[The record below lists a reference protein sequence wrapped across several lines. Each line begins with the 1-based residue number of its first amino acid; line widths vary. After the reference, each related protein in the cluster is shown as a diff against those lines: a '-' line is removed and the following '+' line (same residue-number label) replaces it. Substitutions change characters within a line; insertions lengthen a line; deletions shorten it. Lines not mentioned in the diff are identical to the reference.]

1 MMKFGDYLKEEWR
14 PALGCT
20 EPASIAYAAS
30 NAAELADG
38 EIVSIELDCDP
49 RIYKN
54 CYAVGIPHSGHK
66 TGILWTLAIGSQL
79 PDPSAKLECFQQI
92 TPEILDAAQRL
103 LDCKIVR
110 VHVVEERDELYV
122 DCRIVRKGGTT
133 RAVIES
139 EHTRLVRLEKDGQ
152 PVLVKTEAQV
162 NVSPSIRQSL
172 VSLTLTD
179 LLQIAHDLTPDD
191 RAVLR
196 EGIEK
201 NRAIARYGV
210 SLFPE

>member
-110 VHVVEERDELYV
+110 VHVVEERDEHGLP
-122 DCRIVRKGGTT
+122 
-133 RAVIES
+133 
-139 EHTRLVRLEKDGQ
+139 RLRG
-152 PVLVKTEAQV
+152 
-162 NVSPSIRQSL
+162 
-172 VSLTLTD
+172 
-179 LLQIAHDLTPDD
+179 
-191 RAVLR
+191 
-196 EGIEK
+196 
-201 NRAIARYGV
+201 
-210 SLFPE
+210 